1 MQGVKPRAHHRYA
14 STTLLSHIST
24 RTPRDYP
31 RLANFLIAA
40 FNEAAASS

>member
-1 MQGVKPRAHHRYA
+1 MIRRSLPVVQLFLMPQLWQALVEY
-14 STTLLSHIST
+14 
-24 RTPRDYP
+24 PRDYP